1 MTATFGDVTTEYLAL
16 RESAGFIEGV
26 HDVVWV
32 AGDDHI
38 TFLDGLLSQSIVDIA
53 VGAAA
58 PSLLLAPQGK
68 LRATLWVLRGEDRV
82 ALVADSGRGSIVI
95 DDLTRFKLRVDV
107 DIWPEEKPV
116 VDVWGP
122 EAPRA
127 LSQLGIDSPEV
138 PGWLTIGDRSV
149 AALPFSR
156 VSLAR
161 YVLVGIDLKDLRD
174 LGLQQSGSLAAAA
187 VRIETGE
194 PVMGIDIDER
204 TIPQEADVVEAAVDF
219 TKGCYLGQELVARIE
234 SRGRVNRHLRGLLVS
249 ANVLP
254 PVGAEIIGPKG
265 VAGSLTSVG
274 ESLELRTPVALA
286 LIRRELDP
294 GDVVEIRWPEGT
306 VAATVAELPLD
317 KSL

>member
-1 MTATFGDVTTEYLAL
+1 M
-16 RESAGFIEGV
+16 
-26 HDVVWV
+26 
-32 AGDDHI
+32 
-38 TFLDGLLSQSIVDIA
+38 
-53 VGAAA
+53 
-58 PSLLLAPQGK
+58 
-68 LRATLWVLRGEDRV
+68 
-82 ALVADSGRGSIVI
+82 
-95 DDLTRFKLRVDV
+95 
-107 DIWPEEKPV
+107 
-116 VDVWGP
+116 
-122 EAPRA
+122 
-127 LSQLGIDSPEV
+127 
-138 PGWLTIGDRSV
+138 
-149 AALPFSR
+149 
-156 VSLAR
+156 SLAR
-161 YVLVGIDLKDLRD
+161 YVLVGSDLKDLRD

-219 TKGCYLGQELVARIE
+219 TKGCYLGQELVARIK